1 MYTVSKTLFKKN
13 MAKSSLFKLSQ
24 AYFGSKDIR
33 FGNEARR
40 LMLKGADDLADAVQ
54 VTLGPRGRNVIIDST
69 FGNPKITKD
78 GVTVAKSIEFKN
90 RYHNMGALLIKQV
103 ANQANDKAGDG
114 TTTAT
119 ILARAIYKEGC
130 KSVAA
135 GMNPMD
141 LRRGVRL
148 AVDAISAHLEKVSI
162 PVSGKEA
169 IQSVATI
176 SANNDKNIGELIA
189 TVFDKIGREGTI
201 TVQDGKTLDVE
212 VEYVE
217 GLKFDRGYISPYFVT
232 DTKNQKVE
240 MENPFILLV
249 DKKVSTIQQI
259 LKHLEHASQH
269 QRPILIIAE
278 DVESEALA
286 TLVINKLRGGLRVCA
301 VKSPGFGDNR
311 KATMQDIAISTGGTL
326 VSEEIGMSLDTTEVD
341 VLGTCKK
348 VIITKD
354 DTIILD
360 GQGDKAEIAKRLES
374 IKQEIAKTTSDY
386 AREKA
391 QERLGKLLGGVAVIK
406 VGGSSEVE
414 VGELKDRIDDA
425 LCATR
430 AAIDEGIVLGGGV
443 ALLHAIKA
451 LESVKG
457 ENFDQDI
464 GIKIVRDAIKM
475 PCKIICS
482 NAGFEG
488 SVIVDKLLSSTVP
501 NYGFDASTGEF
512 TDLLK
517 RGIIDPTK
525 VVRTALVDSAGIA
538 SLMITSEAMI
548 VEAKDDTGL
557 GPDGRPL
564 GQSPPSMDMG
574 GMGGM
579 F

>member
-1 MYTVSKTLFKKN
+1 MHSVSKNLFKK
-13 MAKSSLFKLSQ
+13 SRGITKLSQ
-24 AYFGSKDIR
+24 AFFASKDIR
-33 FGNEARR
+33 FGTEARA
-40 LMLKGADDLADAVQ
+40 LMLQGADDLADAVQ

-78 GVTVAKSIEFKN
+78 GVTVAKSIEFAD
-90 RYHNMGALLIKQV
+90 RYHNMGASLIKQV

-119 ILARAIYKEGC
+119 VLARAIYKEGC

-141 LRRGVRL
+141 LRRGVQL
-148 AVDAISAHLEKVSI
+148 AVNAVADHLSSIST
-162 PVSGKEA
+162 PVSGKDA
-169 IQSVATI
+169 IQNVATI
-176 SANNDKNIGELIA
+176 SANNDKHIGELIA
-189 TVFDKIGREGTI
+189 TIFDKIGREGTI

-217 GLKFDRGYISPYFVT
+217 GIKFDRGYISPYFVT

-240 MENPFILLV
+240 LENPLMLLV
-249 DKKVSTIQQI
+249 DKKVSTIQSV
-259 LKHLEHASQH
+259 LKYLEHASQQ

-311 KATMQDIAISTGGTL
+311 KATMQDIAVSTGGTL
-326 VSEEIGMSLDTTEVD
+326 ISEDIGMSLEEADVD
-341 VLGTCKK
+341 VLGTAKK

-360 GQGDKAEIAKRLES
+360 GQGEKTDIDERIEA
-374 IKQEIAKTTSDY
+374 IKQEIDNTSSDY
-386 AREKA
+386 AKEKA
-391 QERLGKLLGGVAVIK
+391 QERLGKLTGGVAVIK
-406 VGGSSEVE
+406 VGGSSDVE

-430 AAIDEGIVLGGGV
+430 AAIDEGIVPGGGV
-443 ALLHAIKA
+443 ALLNSLNA
-451 LESVKG
+451 LKGLEG
-457 ENFDQDI
+457 ENFDQNI
-464 GIKIVRDAIKM
+464 GIKIIKEAIKM
-475 PCKIICS
+475 PCKIICN

-488 SVIVDKLLSSTVP
+488 SVVVDKIQQETDSNV
-501 NYGFDASTGEF
+501 GFDAHSGEY
-512 TDLLK
+512 TDLIK

-525 VVRTALVDSAGIA
+525 VVRTAIIDSSGIA

-548 VEAKDDTGL
+548 VEEKDDTPMPAAPAG
-557 GPDGRPL
+557 GAPG
-564 GQSPPSMDMG
+564 MG

>member
-1 MYTVSKTLFKKN
+1 MYSVSKILLNKSVAKNTL
-13 MAKSSLFKLSQ
+13 LKLSS
-24 AYFGSKDIR
+24 ANFGSKDIR

-141 LRRGVRL
+141 LRRGVKL
-148 AVDAISAHLEKVSI
+148 AVDAIVAHLDKVST
-162 PVSGKEA
+162 PVAGRES
-169 IQSVATI
+169 ILSVATI

-189 TVFDKIGREGTI
+189 NIFEKIGREGTI

-232 DTKNQKVE
+232 DTKNQRVE
-240 MENPFILLV
+240 MENPLILLV
-249 DKKVSTIQQI
+249 DKKVSSIQQI
-259 LKHLEHASQH
+259 LKHLEHASQ
-269 QRPILIIAE
+269 QQKPILIIAE

-286 TLVINKLRGGLRVCA
+286 TLVINKLRGGLRICA

-311 KATMQDIAISTGGTL
+311 KATMQDIAVSTGGTL
-326 VSEEIGMSLDTTEVD
+326 VSEEVGITLEDADVD
-341 VLGTCKK
+341 ILGTCKK

-360 GQGDKAEIAKRLES
+360 GQGNKEEIEKRMES
-374 IKQEIAKTTSDY
+374 IKQEIVNTTSDY

-391 QERLGKLLGGVAVIK
+391 QERLGKLMGGVAVIK

-430 AAIDEGIVLGGGV
+430 AAIDEGIVAGGGV
-443 ALLHAIKA
+443 ALLNAIKA

-457 ENFDQDI
+457 LNFDQDI
-464 GIKIVRDAIKM
+464 GIKIVKEAIKM

-488 SVIVDKLLSSTVP
+488 SVIVDKLLSSGEP
-501 NYGFDASTGEF
+501 NYGFDAATGEF

-538 SLMITSEAMI
+538 SLMITTEAMV
-548 VEAKDDTGL
+548 VEVKDDTGL
-557 GPDGRPL
+557 GPN
-564 GQSPPSMDMG
+564 GQQGAPPMDMG